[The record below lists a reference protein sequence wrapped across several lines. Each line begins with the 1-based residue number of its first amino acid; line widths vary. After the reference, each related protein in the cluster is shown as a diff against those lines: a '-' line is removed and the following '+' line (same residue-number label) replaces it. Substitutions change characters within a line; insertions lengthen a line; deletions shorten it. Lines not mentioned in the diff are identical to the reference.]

1 MSDIKA
7 NPSEVSEIKVKLI
20 RSRIGSTPAQR
31 KVLDAMGLRRR
42 ESVRT
47 LKDNAATRG
56 MIASV
61 FHMVEVIA

>member
-1 MSDIKA
+1 M
-7 NPSEVSEIKVKLI
+7 KLI
-20 RSRIGSTPAQR
+20 KSRIVTTPAQK

-42 ESVRT
+42 EMEKT

-61 FHMVEVIA
+61 SHLVEVIA

>member
-1 MSDIKA
+1 M
-7 NPSEVSEIKVKLI
+7 SEIKVKLI
-20 RSRIGSTPAQR
+20 KSHIGTTPAQK

-42 ESVRT
+42 EMVKT

-61 FHMVEVIA
+61 SHLVEVIA

>member
-1 MSDIKA
+1 M
-7 NPSEVSEIKVKLI
+7 SEIKVKLI
-20 RSRIGSTPAQR
+20 KSRIGTTPAQK

-42 ESVRT
+42 EMVKT

-61 FHMVEVIA
+61 SHLVEVIA

>member
-1 MSDIKA
+1 M
-7 NPSEVSEIKVKLI
+7 SEIKVKLI
-20 RSRIGSTPAQR
+20 KSRIGTTPAQK

-42 ESVRT
+42 EMVRT

-61 FHMVEVIA
+61 SHLVEVIA

>member
-1 MSDIKA
+1 M
-7 NPSEVSEIKVKLI
+7 SEIKVKLI
-20 RSRIGSTPAQR
+20 KSRIGTTPAQK

-42 ESVRT
+42 EMVKN

-61 FHMVEVIA
+61 SHLVEVIE

>member
-1 MSDIKA
+1 M
-7 NPSEVSEIKVKLI
+7 SEIKVKLI
-20 RSRIGSTPAQR
+20 KSRIGLTPAQK

-42 ESVRT
+42 EMVKS

-61 FHMVEVIA
+61 SHLVEVIG

>member
-1 MSDIKA
+1 M
-7 NPSEVSEIKVKLI
+7 SEIKVKLI
-20 RSRIGSTPAQR
+20 KSRIGTTPHQK

-42 ESVRT
+42 EMEKT

-61 FHMVEVIA
+61 SHLVEVIA

>member
-1 MSDIKA
+1 M
-7 NPSEVSEIKVKLI
+7 SEIKVKLI
-20 RSRIGSTPAQR
+20 KSRIGTTPAQK

-42 ESVRT
+42 EMVKN

-61 FHMVEVIA
+61 SHLVEGIA

>member
-1 MSDIKA
+1 M
-7 NPSEVSEIKVKLI
+7 SEIKVELI
-20 RSRIGSTPAQR
+20 KSRIGTTPAQK

-42 ESVRT
+42 EMVRT

-61 FHMVEVIA
+61 SHLVEVIA

>member
-1 MSDIKA
+1 M
-7 NPSEVSEIKVKLI
+7 SEIKVKI
-20 RSRIGSTPAQR
+20 IKSRIGTTPAQK

-42 ESVRT
+42 EMVKT

-61 FHMVEVIA
+61 SHLVEVIA

>member
-1 MSDIKA
+1 M
-7 NPSEVSEIKVKLI
+7 SEIKVKLI
-20 RSRIGSTPAQR
+20 KSRIGTTPAQK

-42 ESVRT
+42 EMEKT

-61 FHMVEVIA
+61 SHLVEGIA